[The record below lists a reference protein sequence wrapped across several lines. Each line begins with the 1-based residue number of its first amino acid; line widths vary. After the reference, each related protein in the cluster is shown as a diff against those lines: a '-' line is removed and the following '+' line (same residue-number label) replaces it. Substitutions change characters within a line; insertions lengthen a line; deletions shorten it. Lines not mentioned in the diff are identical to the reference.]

1 MTARGKPGGIHGT
14 LPVAGI
20 IGMMGETRIVVRKD
34 AEGVAREAVALWR
47 RHAAD
52 AVAARGVFR
61 TLLSGG
67 STPRRLFEL
76 LAAADDV
83 PPWQRTHL
91 FWGDERSVSPDH
103 RDSNFGMTTAALLDA
118 VAVPPQQVHRLAGER
133 PDADAA
139 ARDYQAAVAA
149 ACGVDPAGPPPAFD
163 LAWLGLGTDA
173 HTASLFPGTAA
184 LAERR
189 RWFVANDVP
198 QLSTRRLTATYPLLD
213 AARCVVF
220 LVAGADK
227 APAVARV
234 MAAEGDVAT
243 APARGVRPA
252 GSLIWVLD
260 RAAAVGLPADRV
272 AGSIDDAD

>member
-1 MTARGKPGGIHGT
+1 MT
-14 LPVAGI
+14 
-20 IGMMGETRIVVRKD
+20 MGDVRIVVRKD
-34 AEGVAREAVALWR
+34 AEGVAGEAAALWR
-47 RHAAD
+47 RHALD
-52 AVAARGVFR
+52 AVAARGCFR

-76 LAAADDV
+76 LAAEPDGGGL
-83 PPWQRTHL
+83 PWQRTHL
-91 FWGDERSVSPDH
+91 FWGDERSVPPDH
-103 RDSNFGMTTAALLDA
+103 RDANFRMTNEALLAA
-118 VAVPPQQVHRLAGER
+118 VAVPPAQVHRLRGEMA
-133 PDADAA
+133 DGDAA
-139 ARDYQAAVAA
+139 ARDYEAEVAA
-149 ACGVDPAGPPPAFD
+149 AFGVDPAGPPPAFD

-184 LAERR
+184 LGERR

-198 QLSTRRLTATYPLLD
+198 QLATRRLTATYPLLD

-220 LVAGADK
+220 LAAGADK

-234 MAAEGDVAT
+234 MAAAGDVTT

-260 RAAAVGLPADRV
+260 RAAAAGVPADWT
-272 AGSIDDAD
+272 AGRIDHAD

>member
-1 MTARGKPGGIHGT
+1 
-14 LPVAGI
+14 
-20 IGMMGETRIVVRKD
+20 MMGETRIVVRKD

-52 AVAARGVFR
+52 GIAARGCFR

-76 LAAADDV
+76 LAAERDGAPD
-83 PPWQRTHL
+83 WGRTHL
-91 FWGDERSVSPDH
+91 FWGDERCVAPDH
-103 RDSNFGMTTAALLDA
+103 RDSNFRMTREALGSA
-118 VAVPPQQVHRLAGER
+118 VVVPSTQVHRLCAER

-149 ACGVDPAGPPPAFD
+149 AFGVDPAGPPPPFD
-163 LAWLGLGTDA
+163 LVWLGLGTDA

-184 LAERR
+184 LAETR
-189 RWFVANDVP
+189 RWFVANEVP
-198 QLSTRRLTATYPLLD
+198 QLATRRLTATYPLLD

-227 APAVARV
+227 APALARV

-260 RAAAVGLPADRV
+260 RAAAAGLPAESASGRV
-272 AGSIDDAD
+272 DDAD

>member
-1 MTARGKPGGIHGT
+1 
-14 LPVAGI
+14 
-20 IGMMGETRIVVRKD
+20 MMGETRIVVRTD

-47 RHAAD
+47 RHAAA

-76 LAAADDV
+76 LAAAAEGDA

-91 FWGDERSVSPDH
+91 FWGDERSVPPDH
-103 RDSNFGMTTAALLDA
+103 RDSNYGMTKAALLAA
-118 VAVPPQQVHRLAGER
+118 VAVPPEQVHRLAGER

-139 ARDYQAAVAA
+139 ARDYQTAVAA

-184 LAERR
+184 LAETR

-260 RAAAVGLPADRV
+260 RAAAAGLPADRV
-272 AGSIDDAD
+272 AGSSDDAD